1 MLETVKMYKMT
12 LATQTKSI
20 GAQKKTRVA
29 GRSLIQHNPD
39 LPENYNDMMIMVKIA
54 ELYDAKK
61 EIFNKKIQ
69 FSVDNNGYHDIEI

>member
-12 LATQTKSI
+12 LETQTKSI

-39 LPENYNDMMIMVKIA
+39 LPDNDHDMMIMVKIMQ
-54 ELYDAKK
+54 KK
-61 EIFNKKIQ
+61 RSSKKR
-69 FSVDNNGYHDIEI
+69 FSVDNNGYHNIEI

>member
-39 LPENYNDMMIMVKIA
+39 LPDNDDDMMIMVKIMQ
-54 ELYDAKK
+54 KK
-61 EIFNKKIQ
+61 RSSKKR
-69 FSVDNNGYHDIEI
+69 FSVDNNGYQNIEI